1 LDYDYDADYFV
12 DVVDDVD
19 GDELLTVNMNGLI

>member
-19 GDELLTVNMNGLI
+19 GDEFLTVNMNGLI